1 MNPLRSEDETREKR
15 KMDKKNESFKPY
27 ISADKVLPEFTVTSI
42 LMGII
47 LAVVFGAANAYL
59 GLKVGM
65 TVSASIPAAVISLGV
80 IRVIMKKNS
89 ILESNMVQTIGS
101 AGESLAAGA
110 IFTMPALFLWAEEG
124 KIAMP
129 GYLEITLIALF
140 GGILGVLFMIPLR
153 KALIVEE
160 HGILPYPEGM
170 ACAEVLLAGE
180 EGGSNASTVF
190 AGMGLGAAFKFIVD
204 GLKIVPSDITTPN
217 IKGYAGQIG
226 VEIYPALIG
235 VGYICGPSISSYMF
249 AGGIIA
255 WLVLIPAV
263 VFFGGSIDFATLG
276 NTGLAGQ
283 TIAEVYEANGAS
295 AIWSNVIKYVG
306 AGAIATGGVISLL
319 KSLPLIIK
327 TFAGAMKSLKNTSG
341 GTNVRTDR
349 DMKMPVVLG
358 IILIVIILIWLVP
371 SVPVSLL
378 GAFLIAI
385 FGFFFATVSSRMVG
399 LIGSSNNPV
408 SGMAIATLLISTF
421 VLKATGN
428 TGMAGMTGAIAIGSI
443 ICVIAAIAGDTSQDL
458 KTGFIVGATP
468 AKQQV
473 GELIGVVASGFAI
486 AGVMSLLNKAWGF
499 GSAEI
504 PAPQATLMKMIVEG
518 IMDAKLPWVLV
529 FMGVFLALALEVLRV
544 PVMPFAIGLYLP
556 IYLSCGIMVGGVVR
570 LFLDKKKEAEAK
582 KKEMISNG
590 TLYCAGMIAGEGLVG
605 ILMAVL
611 AIIKVGDNSIGAIIG
626 GLFNL
631 SGAAGNIVGLIV
643 LALMILSLLKFS
655 VWSKT
660 KSK

>member
-1 MNPLRSEDETREKR
+1 
-15 KMDKKNESFKPY
+15 MDKKNESFKPY

-124 KIAMP
+124 KIDMP

-140 GGILGVLFMIPLR
+140 GGILGVLLMIPLR

-611 AIIKVGDNSIGAIIG
+611 AIIKVGDNSIAAIIG

>member
-1 MNPLRSEDETREKR
+1 MTVKEIYGTDFPVILAPMAGITDLPFRILCKEQGADVMVTE
-15 KMDKKNESFKPY
+15 M
-27 ISADKVLPEFTVTSI
+27 ISAKALFYGNKNTLPLMQTEEEEKPIGVQIFGPEPE
-42 LMGII
+42 LMGAMAHKIENKGFSYI
-47 LAVVFGAANAYL
+47 D
-59 GLKVGM
+59 
-65 TVSASIPAAVISLGV
+65 I
-80 IRVIMKKNS
+80 
-89 ILESNMVQTIGS
+89 NMGCPVPKIVNNKEGS
-101 AGESLAAGA
+101 ALMLNPELAGRIVKEVSKAVSLPVTVKFRKGFDDDCINATEIA
-110 IFTMPALFLWAEEG
+110 
-124 KIAMP
+124 KIA
-129 GYLEITLIALF
+129 
-140 GGILGVLFMIPLR
+140 
-153 KALIVEE
+153 
-160 HGILPYPEGM
+160 
-170 ACAEVLLAGE
+170 
-180 EGGSNASTVF
+180 
-190 AGMGLGAAFKFIVD
+190 
-204 GLKIVPSDITTPN
+204 
-217 IKGYAGQIG
+217 
-226 VEIYPALIG
+226 
-235 VGYICGPSISSYMF
+235 
-249 AGGIIA
+249 
-255 WLVLIPAV
+255 
-263 VFFGGSIDFATLG
+263 
-276 NTGLAGQ
+276 
-283 TIAEVYEANGAS
+283 EANGAS

-611 AIIKVGDNSIGAIIG
+611 AIIKVGDNSIAAIIG

>member
-1 MNPLRSEDETREKR
+1 MNPLRSEDETREKS

-204 GLKIVPSDITTPN
+204 GLKIVPSDIATPN

-349 DMKMPVVLG
+349 DLKMPVVLG

>member
-1 MNPLRSEDETREKR
+1 
-15 KMDKKNESFKPY
+15 MDKKNESFKPY

-204 GLKIVPSDITTPN
+204 GLKIVPSDIATPN

-399 LIGSSNNPV
+399 LIGSFPTTRFPV
-408 SGMAIATLLISTF
+408 WQ
-421 VLKATGN
+421 
-428 TGMAGMTGAIAIGSI
+428 
-443 ICVIAAIAGDTSQDL
+443 SQL
-458 KTGFIVGATP
+458 
-468 AKQQV
+468 
-473 GELIGVVASGFAI
+473 
-486 AGVMSLLNKAWGF
+486 
-499 GSAEI
+499 
-504 PAPQATLMKMIVEG
+504 
-518 IMDAKLPWVLV
+518 
-529 FMGVFLALALEVLRV
+529 
-544 PVMPFAIGLYLP
+544 
-556 IYLSCGIMVGGVVR
+556 C
-570 LFLDKKKEAEAK
+570 
-582 KKEMISNG
+582 
-590 TLYCAGMIAGEGLVG
+590 
-605 ILMAVL
+605 
-611 AIIKVGDNSIGAIIG
+611 
-626 GLFNL
+626 
-631 SGAAGNIVGLIV
+631 
-643 LALMILSLLKFS
+643 
-655 VWSKT
+655 
-660 KSK
+660 

>member
-129 GYLEITLIALF
+129 GYLEVTLIALF

-160 HGILPYPEGM
+160 HGTLPYPEGM

-190 AGMGLGAAFKFIVD
+190 AGLGLGAAFKFIVD

-263 VFFGGSIDFATLG
+263 VFFGGSVDFATLG

-349 DMKMPVVLG
+349 DLKMPVVLG

-570 LFLDKKKEAEAK
+570 LFLDKKKQAEAK

>member
-1 MNPLRSEDETREKR
+1 
-15 KMDKKNESFKPY
+15 
-27 ISADKVLPEFTVTSI
+27 
-42 LMGII
+42 
-47 LAVVFGAANAYL
+47 
-59 GLKVGM
+59 
-65 TVSASIPAAVISLGV
+65 
-80 IRVIMKKNS
+80 
-89 ILESNMVQTIGS
+89 
-101 AGESLAAGA
+101 
-110 IFTMPALFLWAEEG
+110 
-124 KIAMP
+124 
-129 GYLEITLIALF
+129 
-140 GGILGVLFMIPLR
+140 
-153 KALIVEE
+153 
-160 HGILPYPEGM
+160 
-170 ACAEVLLAGE
+170 
-180 EGGSNASTVF
+180 
-190 AGMGLGAAFKFIVD
+190 
-204 GLKIVPSDITTPN
+204 
-217 IKGYAGQIG
+217 
-226 VEIYPALIG
+226 
-235 VGYICGPSISSYMF
+235 MF

-468 AKQQV
+468 AKT
-473 GELIGVVASGFAI
+473 
-486 AGVMSLLNKAWGF
+486 AG
-499 GSAEI
+499 
-504 PAPQATLMKMIVEG
+504 
-518 IMDAKLPWVLV
+518 
-529 FMGVFLALALEVLRV
+529 R
-544 PVMPFAIGLYLP
+544 
-556 IYLSCGIMVGGVVR
+556 
-570 LFLDKKKEAEAK
+570 
-582 KKEMISNG
+582 
-590 TLYCAGMIAGEGLVG
+590 
-605 ILMAVL
+605 
-611 AIIKVGDNSIGAIIG
+611 
-626 GLFNL
+626 
-631 SGAAGNIVGLIV
+631 
-643 LALMILSLLKFS
+643 
-655 VWSKT
+655 
-660 KSK
+660 

>member
-129 GYLEITLIALF
+129 GYLEVTLIALF

-160 HGILPYPEGM
+160 HGTLPYPEGM

-263 VFFGGSIDFATLG
+263 VFFGGSVDFATLG

-349 DMKMPVVLG
+349 DLKMPVVLG

-570 LFLDKKKEAEAK
+570 LFLDKKKQAEAK
-582 KKEMISNG
+582 KKEIISNG

>member
-65 TVSASIPAAVISLGV
+65 TVSASIPAAVISMGV
-80 IRVIMKKNS
+80 IRKIMKKNS

-204 GLKIVPSDITTPN
+204 GLKIVPSDIATPN

>member
-27 ISADKVLPEFTVTSI
+27 ISANKVLPEFTVTSI

-204 GLKIVPSDITTPN
+204 GLKIVPSDIATPN

-349 DMKMPVVLG
+349 DLKMPVVLG

-570 LFLDKKKEAEAK
+570 LFLDKKKQAEAK

>member
-140 GGILGVLFMIPLR
+140 GGILVVLFMIPLR

-160 HGILPYPEGM
+160 HGTLPYPEGM

-263 VFFGGSIDFATLG
+263 VFFGGSVDFATLG

-349 DMKMPVVLG
+349 DLKMPVVLG

>member
-129 GYLEITLIALF
+129 GYLEITLIVLF

-204 GLKIVPSDITTPN
+204 GLKIVPSDIATPN

-349 DMKMPVVLG
+349 DLKMPVVLG

>member
-204 GLKIVPSDITTPN
+204 GLKIVPSDIATPN

-349 DMKMPVVLG
+349 DLKMPVVLG

-473 GELIGVVASGFAI
+473 GELIGVVASGIAI

-570 LFLDKKKEAEAK
+570 LFLDKKKQAEAK

>member
-1 MNPLRSEDETREKR
+1 
-15 KMDKKNESFKPY
+15 MDKKNESFKPY

-124 KIAMP
+124 KIDMP

-140 GGILGVLFMIPLR
+140 GGFLCVLFMIPLR

-611 AIIKVGDNSIGAIIG
+611 AIIKVGDNSIAAIIG